1 MIDIAYPLFGGAVLL
16 VAITTSCLS
25 RRVAHLNMRVAA
37 LENQRVPVAVATIP
51 MDPQPQPH
59 PQPHPQHF
67 AVYVPPSASAPP
79 ALHPNMYY
87 DDRARTA
94 VI

>member
-16 VAITTSCLS
+16 VAITASCLS

-37 LENQRVPVAVATIP
+37 LENQRVPVSVPVAVAPIP
-51 MDPQPQPH
+51 MDPQPQ
-59 PQPHPQHF
+59 PQHF
-67 AVYVPPSASAPP
+67 AVYVPPPASAPP